1 MCCYKKES
9 SQISIIIF
17 FPDSC
22 PSQRHD
28 TTCSGHG
35 LCVNGQC
42 QCDQDFKGTACNV
55 PACPQNCEPNGDRRG
70 ICNQNLKRCDCFDG
84 WTGESCSQ
92 AVGMYIIRFF
102 PILYKS
108 RWGLDKDIL
117 RDRF

>member
-1 MCCYKKES
+1 MCCCKKNF

-17 FPDSC
+17 FADSC

-92 AVGMYIIRFF
+92 AVGMYYQIFSDLI
-102 PILYKS
+102 
-108 RWGLDKDIL
+108 WHG
-117 RDRF
+117 